1 MTTPGTGTPQPPAP
15 QSAAPQP
22 TPPQLTGRLHPLSW
36 VLVLPKAFGEI
47 LSAAIPVIL
56 VPLFSDRSLER
67 KLIIIGVVAAALGVL
82 FLLIVAYYA
91 VVKRNFRYEL
101 HDDELVIR
109 EGVFTKK
116 VRHVPFTRI
125 QAINARRGLLH
136 RLFGLTEL
144 VLESA
149 SGGAP
154 EARLQALDEETAA
167 QLSALLRRR
176 IGEAAAA
183 PAMATTASAG
193 SADAADHR
201 TLLRLPVPELLL
213 HGFVSNR
220 GWFVLL
226 LLFGYASQ
234 STELLKRLP
243 LPAGLEDAL
252 KDGVEQGSAIDP
264 GLLIGA
270 LLLLFV
276 AFSLV
281 LRLLSMVYSVVTLH
295 GFTLTRSGEMLRAQH
310 GLLTRMQV
318 AARIPHLQRL
328 TLQQTWLHRLV
339 DRCRIDVVSVGGELV
354 GDPDGGKALRFDCLA
369 PITTPEEAAVLLRGC
384 VPGLDL
390 DAVGWQPL
398 HPVAGLRRW
407 MLSASVVT
415 PIAAALAA
423 LTWALWDAPQVM
435 LVWIVGAWLVAL
447 ALAAW
452 HARAWAASAAY
463 GTASGLVAWRSG
475 VLSKTTVLVFEE
487 RTQCT
492 VVASSPRDRRDD
504 TRGLRIDIQSSIFD
518 WGMRIPYLP
527 RIDAEALNLRFWR
540 P

>member
-1 MTTPGTGTPQPPAP
+1 MTASDTGSPP
-15 QSAAPQP
+15 
-22 TPPQLTGRLHPLSW
+22 LTGRLHPLSW

-47 LSAAIPVIL
+47 LSAALPMIL
-56 VPLFSDRSLER
+56 VAFFADGPVRR
-67 KLIIIGVVAAALGVL
+67 KLIIISVVLAVLGAVL
-82 FLLIVAYYA
+82 LLLVAYYA
-91 VVKRNFRYEL
+91 LLKRNFRYEL

-109 EGVFTKK
+109 EGLFTKK
-116 VRHVPFTRI
+116 VRHVPFARI
-125 QAINARRGLLH
+125 QAINTRRGLLH

-154 EARLQALDEETAA
+154 EARLQALDEGTSARI
-167 QLSALLRRR
+167 SALLRRK

-183 PAMATTASAG
+183 PATGMNSAASGPGTA
-193 SADAADHR
+193 DNQ
-201 TLLRLPVPELLL
+201 TLLRLPVTELLL

-226 LLFGYASQ
+226 VLLGYASQ
-234 STELLKRLP
+234 SGELLKRLP
-243 LPAGLEDAL
+243 LPAGLQDAL
-252 KDGVEQGSAIDP
+252 EDGVEQGAAIEP
-264 GLLIGA
+264 GLLIGG

-281 LRLLSMVYSVVTLH
+281 LRLLSMAYSIITLH
-295 GFTLTRSGEMLRAQH
+295 GFILTRSGEMLRAQH

-318 AARIPHLQRL
+318 ASRIPHLQRI
-328 TLQQTWLHRLV
+328 TLQRTWLHRLV

-369 PITTPEEAAVLLRGC
+369 PITTPEEAAALMRGC

-390 DAVGWQPL
+390 DALDWKPL
-398 HPVAGLRRW
+398 HPIAGLRRW
-407 MLSASVVT
+407 LLSASVVT
-415 PIAAALAA
+415 PIAVALAA
-423 LTWALWDAPQVM
+423 LAWTLRDTPQVM
-435 LVWIVGAWLVAL
+435 LAWIGGAWLMTLVI
-447 ALAAW
+447 AAG

-463 GTASGLVAWRSG
+463 GTGNGLVAWRSG

-492 VVASSPRDRRDD
+492 VIADSPRDRRDD
-504 TRGLRIDIQSSIFD
+504 TRSLRIDIQSSLFD

-527 RIDAEALNLRFWR
+527 RTEAEALNLRFWR

>member
-1 MTTPGTGTPQPPAP
+1 MTGPEIGTPQT
-15 QSAAPQP
+15 AAPQA
-22 TPPQLTGRLHPLSW
+22 TPPPLTGRLHPLSW

-47 LSAAIPVIL
+47 LSAALPVVL
-56 VPLFSDRSLER
+56 VALFKDGPVGR
-67 KLIIIGVVAAALGVL
+67 KLIIISVVLAALGAL
-82 FLLIVAYYA
+82 FLLLVAYYTLL
-91 VVKRNFRYEL
+91 KRNFRYEL

-116 VRHVPFTRI
+116 VRHVPFARI
-125 QAINARRGLLH
+125 QAINMRRGLLH

-154 EARLQALDEETAA
+154 EARLQALDEATSA
-167 QLSALLRRR
+167 QIAALLRRR
-176 IGEAAAA
+176 IGDAAAA
-183 PAMATTASAG
+183 SARATAHAATHP
-193 SADAADHR
+193 DMADHR

-226 LLFGYASQ
+226 VLFGYASQ
-234 STELLKRLP
+234 SSELLKRLP

-252 KDGVEQGSAIDP
+252 KDGVEQGSTIDP

-281 LRLLSMVYSVVTLH
+281 LRLLSMAYSVVTLH

-318 AARIPHLQRL
+318 ASRIPQLQRL

-390 DAVGWQPL
+390 DALDWKPL

-407 MLSASVVT
+407 LRSASVVT

-423 LTWALWDAPQVM
+423 LTWALWDTPQVM
-435 LVWIVGAWLVAL
+435 LVWIGGIWLVAL
-447 ALAAW
+447 VLAAW
-452 HARAWAASAAY
+452 HAQAWAASAAY
-463 GTASGLVAWRSG
+463 GTGAGLVAWRSG
-475 VLSKTTVLVFEE
+475 VLSKTTVLVFEA

-492 VVASSPRDRRDD
+492 VVAASPRDRRDD